1 MPENIQT
8 YIIHMRPRSWA
19 VVAGHMAVGFAVAF
33 GNEIISGGIVAGDW
47 LRFAGALIV
56 WTVFLNGGTLA
67 LNTAHDKDE
76 GDIGYLSNPPPIPR
90 HLSNFGTLVLT
101 IGLFLSF
108 LVGWIFSTIYAVCYV
123 MSILYSVPP
132 IRLKS
137 RAGFDVLINSTG
149 YGMLTFLAG
158 FAASGLIIPLH
169 AWLAG
174 AGYFLLF
181 AGLYPLT
188 QLYQLEEDL
197 RHGDVT
203 LSGALGRGRVLSLA
217 LATVTAAFAAL
228 VGHVLL
234 TSWGWRS
241 LVLVASFLVWLGVLI
256 PWRVSM
262 ESYPEKKGM
271 YRALKAWGLTDLAI
285 AINAIFLF

>member
-1 MPENIQT
+1 MLT

-19 VVAGHMAVGFAVAF
+19 IVAGHMTVGFAVAF
-33 GNEIISGGIVAGDW
+33 GNNIISGSLATGDW
-47 LRFAGALIV
+47 LRFAGALII

-90 HLSNFGTLVLT
+90 HLSNFGTLILTAGLVLST
-101 IGLFLSF
+101 M
-108 LVGWIFSTIYAVCYV
+108 VGWKFMAIYAVCYC

-158 FAASGLIIPLH
+158 FAASNLPIQLH
-169 AWLAG
+169 AWIAG

-181 AGLYPLT
+181 TGFYPLT
-188 QLYQLEEDL
+188 QLYQNEEDM
-197 RHGDVT
+197 RHGDIT
-203 LSGALGRGRVLSLA
+203 LSGALGRKRVLSLA
-217 LATVTAAFAAL
+217 LGAVIAAFTAMAI
-228 VGHVLL
+228 HVWFAGLGTRTLILL
-234 TSWGWRS
+234 G
-241 LVLVASFLVWLGVLI
+241 AFLAWMAVII
-256 PWRVSM
+256 PWRLRT
-262 ESYPEKKGM
+262 ERYPEKKGM